1 VDGDDAGVTTTGVHD
16 SRSAQ
21 RHQILGLGAA
31 FIIGV
36 LLAIQSR
43 LNGEL
48 GSRLGDGVTAALISF
63 GSGLIILLIVAALV
77 PRVRRALGRVW
88 RAIRLPSGSISGARS
103 GLRWWQC
110 IGGIAGAFVIAA
122 QSITV
127 GIVGVAVFS
136 VAMVA
141 GQTVSS
147 LVVDRLG
154 FGPAGP
160 QHYTPLRVAGACIA
174 LVAVVLAVSDR
185 LNHPSGLAVAVLPAL
200 AGISIA
206 VQQAINGRVAR
217 TASPDAYGAVTA
229 ALINFLVGTIALVV
243 AFLIDLAV
251 RGTPHALPTEPWLYV
266 GGACGVAF
274 ISLAAVVVRVV
285 GVFVLGLGTI
295 AGQLIA
301 SLVIDVFVPAADSPV
316 TFTVVAGTLLALV
329 AALVAAI
336 PNLRRT
342 AAG

>member
-1 VDGDDAGVTTTGVHD
+1 VTTTETRH
-16 SRSAQ
+16 SRAAHQ
-21 RHQILGLGAA
+21 HQILGLSAA

-48 GSRLGDGVTAALISF
+48 GSRLGDGLMAALISF
-63 GSGLIILLIVAALV
+63 GSGLIILLVVAGPV

-88 RAIRLPSGSISGARS
+88 HAIRLPSGSAGGRS

-110 IGGIAGAFVIAA
+110 IGGIAGAFLVTT

-127 GIVGVAVFS
+127 AVVGVAVFS

-141 GQTVSS
+141 GQAVSS

-160 QHYTPLRVAGACIA
+160 QHYTPLRLVGACVA

-185 LNHPSGLAVAVLPAL
+185 LNHPSGLALAVLPAL
-200 AGISIA
+200 AGIGTA

-217 TASPDAYGAVTA
+217 TASPDVYGAVTA
-229 ALINFLVGTIALVV
+229 ALINFLVGTTVLVV

-266 GGACGVAF
+266 GGACGIGF

-301 SLVIDVFVPAADSPV
+301 SLVIDVFVPAAANPV
-316 TFTVVAGTLLALV
+316 TFTVVAGALLALV
-329 AALVAAI
+329 AVSVAAI

-342 AAG
+342 AAA

>member
-1 VDGDDAGVTTTGVHD
+1 VTTKVRAA
-16 SRSAQ
+16 RSAQ
-21 RHQILGLGAA
+21 HHQILGLSAA
-31 FIIGV
+31 FVIGV

-48 GSRLGDGVTAALISF
+48 GTRLGDGVTAALISF
-63 GSGLIILLIVAALV
+63 GSGLIILLIVAALL
-77 PRVRRALGRVW
+77 PRVRRALGSVW
-88 RAIRLPSGSISGARS
+88 HAIRLPPGSTAGERS

-110 IGGIAGAFVIAA
+110 IGGIAGAFVVAT

-141 GQTVSS
+141 GQAVSS

-154 FGPAGP
+154 FGPAGR
-160 QHYTPLRVAGACIA
+160 QHYTPLRVVGACIA

-185 LNHPSGLAVAVLPAL
+185 LNHPSGFALATLPAL
-200 AGISIA
+200 AGISLA

-217 TASPDAYGAVTA
+217 AASPDAYGGVTA
-229 ALINFLVGTIALVV
+229 ALINYLVGTTALIVV
-243 AFLIDLAV
+243 FLVDLAV
-251 RGTPHALPTEPWLYV
+251 RGTPHALPTDPWLYL

-274 ISLAAVVVRVV
+274 ISLAAVAVRVV

-316 TFTVVAGTLLALV
+316 TFAVVAGTLLALV
-329 AALVAAI
+329 AVLVAAI

-342 AAG
+342 VAG

>member
-1 VDGDDAGVTTTGVHD
+1 VTTTETRH
-16 SRSAQ
+16 SRAAHQ
-21 RHQILGLGAA
+21 HQILGLSAA

-48 GSRLGDGVTAALISF
+48 GSRLGDGLMAALISF
-63 GSGLIILLIVAALV
+63 GSGLIILLVVAGPV

-88 RAIRLPSGSISGARS
+88 HAIRLPSGSAGGRS

-110 IGGIAGAFVIAA
+110 IGGIAGAFLVTT

-127 GIVGVAVFS
+127 AVVGVAVFS

-141 GQTVSS
+141 GQAVSS

-160 QHYTPLRVAGACIA
+160 QHYTPLRLVGACVA

-185 LNHPSGLAVAVLPAL
+185 LNHPSGLALAVLPAL
-200 AGISIA
+200 AGIGTA

-217 TASPDAYGAVTA
+217 TASPDVYGAVTA
-229 ALINFLVGTIALVV
+229 ALINFLVGTTVLVV

-266 GGACGVAF
+266 GGACGIGF

-301 SLVIDVFVPAADSPV
+301 SLVIDVFVPAADNPV
-316 TFTVVAGTLLALV
+316 TFTVVAGALLALV
-329 AALVAAI
+329 AVSVAAI

-342 AAG
+342 AAA

>member
-1 VDGDDAGVTTTGVHD
+1 
-16 SRSAQ
+16 
-21 RHQILGLGAA
+21 
-31 FIIGV
+31 
-36 LLAIQSR
+36 
-43 LNGEL
+43 
-48 GSRLGDGVTAALISF
+48 VTAALISF
-63 GSGLIILLIVAALV
+63 GSGLILLLIVAALV

-88 RAIRLPSGSISGARS
+88 HAIRLPSGSTPGERS

-110 IGGIAGAFVIAA
+110 IGGVAGAYLVAT
-122 QSITV
+122 QSIVV

-141 GQTVSS
+141 GQAVSS

-160 QHYTPLRVAGACIA
+160 QHYTPLRVVGACVA

-185 LNHPSGLAVAVLPAL
+185 LNHPSGLALAVLPAL
-200 AGISIA
+200 AGIGTA

-217 TASPDAYGAVTA
+217 TASPDAYGAATA
-229 ALINFLVGTIALVV
+229 ALINFLVGTTALVV
-243 AFLIDLAV
+243 VFGVDLAV
-251 RGTPHALPTEPWLYV
+251 RGTPRALPTEPWLYV
-266 GGACGVAF
+266 GGACGVGF
-274 ISLAAVVVRVV
+274 ITLAAVVVRVL

-295 AGQLIA
+295 AGQLVA
-301 SLVIDVFVPAADSPV
+301 SLVIDVFVPAANSPV

-329 AALVAAI
+329 AVLVAAL

-342 AAG
+342 ATA